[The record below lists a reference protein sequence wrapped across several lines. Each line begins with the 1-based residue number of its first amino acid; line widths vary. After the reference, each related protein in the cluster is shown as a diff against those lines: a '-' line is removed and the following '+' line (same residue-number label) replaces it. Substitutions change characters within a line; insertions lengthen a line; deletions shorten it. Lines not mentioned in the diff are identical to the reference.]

1 MRHWCHHGGWGQWNR
16 SSKTSQNSNGFGHGG
31 GQYKQNSYCHTME
44 EMMGDTM
51 SIVPFPKL
59 IIRAKI
65 GWLSF
70 IFNYDAVIEHTVISG
85 LHPKILSYKGCGCCH
100 PKIFTKGWLLLMLT
114 DSVRH
119 IWKMC
124 SGQQG
129 NSRCFS

>member
-1 MRHWCHHGGWGQWNR
+1 
-16 SSKTSQNSNGFGHGG
+16 
-31 GQYKQNSYCHTME
+31 
-44 EMMGDTM
+44 MGDTM

-100 PKIFTKGWLLLMLT
+100 STKRRRRLCCLRNTYSTEQCYCLATEKTFNGILGRVTTHM
-114 DSVRH
+114 
-119 IWKMC
+119 I
-124 SGQQG
+124 G
-129 NSRCFS
+129 